1 MSQDFPITVLLPTY
15 NRAELLPRAIRC
27 IQAQTFQKWQLWI
40 INDGGEDV
48 KSIVDSFHDPRMRYL
63 NLEHRGKA
71 GILNLALKEV
81 SSEYVAYMDDDDEV
95 FPEHLETLF
104 RAAQEHHSGFVFSDT
119 WLTRVDKATGK
130 VINEAVENDLDVTP
144 DMLRIQNYIN
154 HKQILHRKSLSD
166 AIGGYDEQLPIL
178 IDFDFIRRL
187 AFREAP
193 VHVRKITGRHY
204 LFMDGRVASSITGLW
219 FRDPEACG
227 KAILRIFGKTPADMT
242 FMYRSGVIAIN
253 KLAKIEKEKRNA
265 AKPAAPVAK
274 PAAPVAKPAA
284 PATKPVVPPTVEKAR
299 LPHAVLQEAAPAV
312 PRGILRKTAGFY
324 AEHGFRATIRKII
337 HRLMP

>member
-1 MSQDFPITVLLPTY
+1 MNRDFPITILLPTY
-15 NRAELLPRAIRC
+15 NRAEFLPRAIRC
-27 IQAQTFQKWQLWI
+27 IQAQTFQDWRLWV

-48 KSIVDSFHDPRMRYL
+48 GSIVDSFHDPRMRYL

-71 GILNLALKEV
+71 GTLNTALKEV

-95 FPEHLETLF
+95 FPDHLETLY
-104 RAAQEHHSGFVFSDT
+104 RAALEHNSGFVFSDT
-119 WLTRVDKATGK
+119 WLTRVDKTTGK

-187 AFREAP
+187 AFQEAP
-193 VHVRKITGRHY
+193 FHVRKITGRHY
-204 LFMDGRVASSITGLW
+204 LFMEGRVASSITGLW

-253 KLAKIEKEKRNA
+253 KLAKIEKGNRNSA
-265 AKPAAPVAK
+265 SPAAAPKPSAPKNV
-274 PAAPVAKPAA
+274 PAAEKDKGARPARPEA
-284 PATKPVVPPTVEKAR
+284 AHPVVR
-299 LPHAVLQEAAPAV
+299 
-312 PRGILRKTAGFY
+312 PRGLCRKAAAYY
-324 AEHGFRATIRKII
+324 AEHGLRATIRKIV
-337 HRLMP
+337 HRLLS